1 MLHYYSENI
10 GMDILREELIYMA
23 KGSKEHKVSSKSN
36 SQNKSEKNI
45 TKGKTNSQFNNKN
58 NAKVDD

>member
-1 MLHYYSENI
+1 
-10 GMDILREELIYMA
+10 MDILRKELIFMA
-23 KGSKEHKVSSKSN
+23 KGSKEHKISSKSN